1 MQKRATPSGLTLA
14 WVAAFIQSHAPSSS
28 GRGVVIKTVEAGAG
42 YAFAVKGSRINSM
55 LAAAIIRQKSK
66 IKQSRTRRQS
76 IATRVRS
83 IPNSA
88 YVRKLYVP
96 FVFLTNLEQED
107 DDHRSCLSPIIADIV
122 RSPRWRPGCLG
133 FSFALRRPFRSH
145 STSYSKWHLQTGD
158 VTNL

>member
-1 MQKRATPSGLTLA
+1 LA
-14 WVAAFIQSHAPSSS
+14 P
-28 GRGVVIKTVEAGAG
+28 GVVRDHTSTQRGAELG
-42 YAFAVKGSRINSM
+42 RLRAALVQVPSVLANDERSAQLDAFAVKRLRINSM

-66 IKQSRTRRQS
+66 IKQSRTLRQS

-107 DDHRSCLSPIIADIV
+107 DDHRSCLSPIIADI
-122 RSPRWRPGCLG
+122 
-133 FSFALRRPFRSH
+133 FD
-145 STSYSKWHLQTGD
+145 HLVGGRGD
-158 VTNL
+158 SDFPLH

>member
-1 MQKRATPSGLTLA
+1 MRHVRCGSRLLL
-14 WVAAFIQSHAPSSS
+14 
-28 GRGVVIKTVEAGAG
+28 
-42 YAFAVKGSRINSM
+42 AFADCQCRGYRRMMSDQLDWKLAVKKLRINSM

-66 IKQSRTRRQS
+66 IRQSRTLRQS
-76 IATRVRS
+76 ISTRVRL

-96 FVFLTNLEQED
+96 FVFLTNLESED